1 MRSSRSA
8 GGVASARAAGCGS
21 LGSSCISLRAF
32 EELPEAVE
40 TVVEHAA
47 VVLHPRLDGVQPA
60 GLQPAVADAPDLLG
74 ADEPCVLE
82 HLDVLLDAGEADPG
96 GRGELG
102 DGRLAAA
109 EALEDRAP

>member
-47 VVLHPRLDGVQPA
+47 VVLHPRLDRVEPA
-60 GLQPAVADAPDLLG
+60 GLEPAAAHATHLLG
-74 ADEPCVLE
+74 AHQPGVLE
-82 HLDVLLDAGEADPG
+82 HLHVLLDAGERDA
-96 GRGELG
+96 GRCGEL
-102 DGRLAAA
+102 
-109 EALEDRAP
+109 